1 MRVLPILLLA
11 VAASATECIPLEQAK
26 HKVGA
31 VSCIKAQ
38 VHSVSTGESGTHFL
52 NLCSG
57 DGECPFK
64 VVVFARDL
72 RQVGDVRQL
81 EGKPVEVH
89 GKIQLY
95 EGTPEIILRDSRQL
109 RGVSLPPVPK
119 DYSVAAASGKGSQV
133 GPPKIPNKYDV
144 ERHGRYSAGTFKPP
158 KNKRAKHR
166 SHPRRGADSLPE
178 EE

>member
-1 MRVLPILLLA
+1 MRVLPWLLLA
-11 VAASATECIPLEQAK
+11 SSLSATECIPLEQAK
-26 HKVGA
+26 EKVGA

-38 VHSVSTGESGTHFL
+38 VHSVSPGNGGAHFL
-52 NLCSG
+52 NFCSG
-57 DGECPFK
+57 DGSCPFK

-95 EGTPEIILRDSRQL
+95 EGVPEIILRDSRQL

-119 DYSVAAASGKGSQV
+119 DYSVV
-133 GPPKIPNKYDV
+133 GNSPTREEVRPSKVPGKYDV
-144 ERHGRYSAGTFKPP
+144 ERKGKHSAGSFRSSKS
-158 KNKRAKHR
+158 KRSKHR
-166 SHPRRGADSLPE
+166 PHPRRGADSLSE